1 MRKRF
6 IAYLAVF
13 AMIATMVPGVAMAA
27 VKDEVNQEQYVSVSG
42 GDNIVTTV
50 YYGAKSDAGT
60 VNVIVTGNVSLEIR
74 DGSLKDETNG
84 WKKYNDNGTKWNKV
98 YRENANETVE
108 FVTAWDAQK
117 GWTKSQTVEINV
129 DKFDTEKPVITFPGT
144 EWITE
149 VQKGADYQIPEAVV
163 TDDISVDLTA
173 EVDRVFYA
181 DTYDTLQSNPARYDG
196 EFTTN
201 VEEGW
206 YKLRYYAT
214 DDSGKTSY
222 GTRVVNIVDTVAPSV
237 TPIDQIKVDKG
248 DILDIAAL
256 IDEIEASAED
266 ASGIKEVRLDA
277 ARYTETRASE
287 EEIFGD
293 EFEQLDVADIPD
305 ALEMDQVGFYEFV
318 FAVED
323 NALETNTA
331 YVPVIVEVSEI
342 YGTAGFTINYVDKD
356 GKAVGEPT
364 VIEKENAVLSY
375 GYDED
380 GNKITFYDFAYEQDG
395 YVLNVPEGYYVADE
409 KDFNG
414 LTDPVTVFVENGG
427 ENTADEY
434 DVIVTA
440 VEKDAPAADEELT
453 PPAPK
458 TGDDMNMG
466 LLAGLAALMVMAGTG
481 AIVVGRKVFNK

>member
-1 MRKRF
+1 M
-6 IAYLAVF
+6 
-13 AMIATMVPGVAMAA
+13 
-27 VKDEVNQEQYVSVSG
+27 E
-42 GDNIVTTV
+42 
-50 YYGAKSDAGT
+50 
-60 VNVIVTGNVSLEIR
+60 
-74 DGSLKDETNG
+74 
-84 WKKYNDNGTKWNKV
+84 
-98 YRENANETVE
+98 
-108 FVTAWDAQK
+108 
-117 GWTKSQTVEINV
+117 
-129 DKFDTEKPVITFPGT
+129 
-144 EWITE
+144 
-149 VQKGADYQIPEAVV
+149 
-163 TDDISVDLTA
+163 
-173 EVDRVFYA
+173 
-181 DTYDTLQSNPARYDG
+181 
-196 EFTTN
+196 
-201 VEEGW
+201 
-206 YKLRYYAT
+206 
-214 DDSGKTSY
+214 
-222 GTRVVNIVDTVAPSV
+222 
-237 TPIDQIKVDKG
+237 KG
-248 DILDIAAL
+248 DILNIA
-256 IDEIEASAED
+256 DVKVTAED
-266 ASGIKEVRLDA
+266 NGSVKEVWLNEILYSATNESWEDYESVWKLNKGEDA
-277 ARYTETRASE
+277 ITDFEMAQPGYYKLKYRAT
-287 EEIFGD
+287 
-293 EFEQLDVADIPD
+293 
-305 ALEMDQVGFYEFV
+305 
-318 FAVED
+318 D
-323 NALETNTA
+323 NAVDTNTGYA
-331 YVPVIVEVSEI
+331 SIIIKVDEI

>member
-6 IAYLAVF
+6 IACLAVF

-27 VKDEVNQEQYVSVSG
+27 VKDEVNQAQTVDVSAE
-42 GDNIVTTV
+42 GDVVATV
-50 YYGAKSDAGT
+50 YYGSAENGK
-60 VNVIVTGNVSLEIR
+60 VNVIVTGKVGAINPIGANT
-74 DGSLKDETNG
+74 DGWDYYKNG
-84 WKKYNDNGTKWNKV
+84 ENWYQWNKV
-98 YRENANETVE
+98 YDVNADETVT
-108 FVTAWDAQK
+108 FADSSSFDKGTNSFTVTQDVK
-117 GWTKSQTVEINV
+117 INFH
-129 DKFDTEKPVITFPGT
+129 KFDTEDPVIDPEGT
-144 EWITE
+144 VADVTE
-149 VQKGADYQIPEAVV
+149 VEVGADYEIPALPV
-163 TDDISVDLTA
+163 TDDITA
-173 EVDRVFYA
+173 D
-181 DTYDTLQSNPARYDG
+181 
-196 EFTTN
+196 FTTN
-201 VEEGW
+201 DCTVYYSATNEDGTWTTVDSVDTSKEGW
-206 YKLRYYAT
+206 YNIWYTAK
-214 DDSGKTSY
+214 DDSGKEASARRT
-222 GTRVVNIVDTVAPSV
+222 VHVVDTTAPTITIEPVA
-237 TPIDQIKVDKG
+237 DMEKG
-248 DILDIAAL
+248 DILNIADVKAT
-256 IDEIEASAED
+256 AED
-266 ASGIKEVRLDA
+266 NGSVKEVWLNEILYSATNESWEDYESVWKLNKGEDA
-277 ARYTETRASE
+277 ITDFEMAQPGYYKLKYRAT
-287 EEIFGD
+287 
-293 EFEQLDVADIPD
+293 
-305 ALEMDQVGFYEFV
+305 
-318 FAVED
+318 D
-323 NALETNTA
+323 NAVDTNTGYA
-331 YVPVIVEVSEI
+331 SIIIKVDEI

>member
-6 IAYLAVF
+6 IACLAVF
-13 AMIATMVPGVAMAA
+13 AVIATMVPGVAMAA
-27 VKDEVNQEQYVSVSG
+27 TVNEGLDTDIELGVEAIPKTVPTDEGDKSISSLYYMGETLGDSPEKNLSSMINDETIMVDEPGIYRAWYDGVGTGVDYIVEDTTAPTINSDGEYANYPETNRVGMNYTIPASVSATDA
-42 GDNIVTTV
+42 GDVSITAASVTDV
-50 YYGAKSDAGT
+50 YYMGT
-60 VNVIVTGNVSLEIR
+60 ELTGSPEDRV
-74 DGSLKDETNG
+74 
-84 WKKYNDNGTKWNKV
+84 
-98 YRENANETVE
+98 NANADGAYVLEKE
-108 FVTAWDAQK
+108 GYYRAWYA
-117 GWTKSQTVEINV
+117 
-129 DKFDTEKPVITFPGT
+129 
-144 EWITE
+144 
-149 VQKGADYQIPEAVV
+149 V
-163 TDDISVDLTA
+163 TDASGNEASLAIDFV
-173 EVDRVFYA
+173 VA
-181 DTYDTLQSNPARYDG
+181 D
-196 EFTTN
+196 E
-201 VEEGW
+201 
-206 YKLRYYAT
+206 
-214 DDSGKTSY
+214 
-222 GTRVVNIVDTVAPSV
+222 VAPSV
-237 TPIDQIKVDKG
+237 TPIDQIKVEKG

-256 IDEIEASAED
+256 IGEIEAGAED